1 VIMDRNWQNLTDPI
15 MRWAAERPNAIAL
28 VEGRQSLSYG
38 DLGALMRRATVFLRR
53 NGVAPG
59 LRTGIAMVNGIDH
72 VILLLAMMRMGA
84 VPVELP
90 TGSGAAP
97 ILAAVGKYR
106 LATVVTDPDIDLG
119 VGTEPIHIRIDLDTR
134 AGIAP
139 LPPDEGAAAG
149 LDALTIVIL
158 SSGTTGV
165 PAGFVS
171 THRQMLCCIESRG
184 ATWPALASD
193 NDIPP
198 DALLVASVRYAYFF
212 HCFLTQLY
220 LGGTIILLPE
230 YAHGIDL
237 LRAIAACPGARC
249 FGTANVCR
257 FLLAAALPD
266 KLLLPDLALFEYAG
280 QPLTA
285 QEKRDF
291 AARVTP
297 NFADNYG
304 SVATG
309 TISLVTAKDI
319 GAKAETVGRPVPG
332 MEVQVVD
339 ADGGV
344 LPPGQVGRLRCRG
357 GGMANGLCAEDT
369 ANASAE
375 YFEAGWFYPG
385 DLAALDGDGYL
396 VLKGRAGDV
405 VRRQGVEIFS
415 GEIEAT
421 LLAHP
426 TVRDAAVISSPSA
439 KVGEALVAFVVS
451 GAEPRHEEL
460 ARHCRMNL
468 PSNRW
473 PDHVFYIDALPRNAA
488 GKIERPRLR
497 ALAEARLAGAAN
509 A

>member
-1 VIMDRNWQNLTDPI
+1 MDRNWQNLTDPI

-28 VEGRQSLSYG
+28 VEGQRSLSYG

-59 LRTGIAMVNGIDH
+59 ARAGIAMVNGIDH
-72 VILLLAMMRMGA
+72 AILLLAMMRMGA

-106 LATVVTDPDIDLG
+106 LAAVVTDPDIDLG
-119 VGTEPIHIRIDLDTR
+119 EGTETIHIRIHLDTR
-134 AGIAP
+134 AGIAD
-139 LPPDEGAAAG
+139 LPPDEGAAFG
-149 LDALTIVIL
+149 LDALTIVVL

-184 ATWPALASD
+184 ATWRTLSPD
-193 NDIPP
+193 NGIPP

-220 LGGTIILLPE
+220 LGGTLILLPE

-237 LRAIAACPGARC
+237 LRAIAACPGGRC
-249 FGTANVCR
+249 FGTANICR
-257 FLLAAALPD
+257 FLLAAAPPG

-309 TISLVTAKDI
+309 TISLVTAKDVA
-319 GAKAETVGRPVPG
+319 AKAETVGRPVPG
-332 MEVQVVD
+332 MEVQIVD
-339 ADGGV
+339 ADGRV

-357 GGMANGLCAEDT
+357 GGMGNGPCAED

-375 YFEAGWFYPG
+375 YFQAGWFYPG
-385 DLAALDGDGYL
+385 DFAALDGDGYL

-415 GEIEAT
+415 SEIEAA

-426 TVRDAAVISSPSA
+426 AVRDVAVISSPSA
-439 KVGEALVAFVVS
+439 TLGEELVAFVVP

-468 PSNRW
+468 PADRW
-473 PDHVFYIDALPRNAA
+473 PDHVFYIDVLPRNAA

-497 ALAEARLAGAAN
+497 ALAQARLANAAN